1 MGRKRA
7 LRFLPAV
14 VDDLDF
20 MKDAIHRMEQQ
31 LLRRSAPT
39 ELALRPGNPLM
50 GAVIGRRASRPGDAT
65 DEAGFIGHKANGISV
80 AGGASSVRQPD

>member
-39 ELALRPGNPLM
+39 ELALRPENLGI
-50 GAVIGRRASRPGDAT
+50 GSVIGRRASRVGRAT
-65 DEAGFIGHKANGISV
+65 EEAGFIGHKANWFGIGHTP
-80 AGGASSVRQPD
+80 ALHG